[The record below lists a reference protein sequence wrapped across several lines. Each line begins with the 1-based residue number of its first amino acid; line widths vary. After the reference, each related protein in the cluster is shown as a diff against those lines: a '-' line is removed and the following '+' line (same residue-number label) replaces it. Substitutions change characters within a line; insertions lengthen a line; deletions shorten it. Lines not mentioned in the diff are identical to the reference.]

1 MLIPLGDDFRYMT
14 AEEWDAQYTNYQT
27 IFDYVNSHPELN
39 AEMAFGTLQDYFDS
53 VRNASLLR
61 TRDSEGLFKASP
73 NNVLPTT
80 SEIELGVN
88 CNVHFCSRCLGIFS
102 PTRTATTTTGLVI
115 TLRGR
120 STRTWT
126 GFWRDTSGTF
136 VDAPLLFF

>member
-14 AEEWDAQYTNYQT
+14 AEEWDAQYTNYQA

-73 NNVLPTT
+73 KQCFTYY
-80 SEIELGVN
+80 
-88 CNVHFCSRCLGIFS
+88 
-102 PTRTATTTTGLVI
+102 
-115 TLRGR
+115 
-120 STRTWT
+120 
-126 GFWRDTSGTF
+126 
-136 VDAPLLFF
+136 